1 MNLNDIIEYD
11 KEVSKLAEEQTNK
24 LIWNDSCSHNA
35 VIMKEM
41 FKHAHNVRMFC
52 GKGSIFQDKFS
63 QIVKDEAKENIIND
77 LYSAIIKFL
86 EKQGKLT
93 IILQKK
99 EVLDDVSEQIYKAL
113 KDKTESGD
121 VQIYH
126 LDSEIKPEFH
136 FSIGDNQMYR
146 RETGAEEHSAFANFN
161 DREKA
166 KSLNNQFELLLET
179 SYRIN
184 DIAKA

>member
-1 MNLNDIIEYD
+1 MNLNNIEEYD
-11 KEVSKLAEEQTNK
+11 KEVSQLADEQTSK
-24 LIWNDSCSHNA
+24 LIWNDSCAHNA

-41 FKHAHNVRMFC
+41 FKHAHDIRMFC
-52 GKGSIFQDKFS
+52 GEGSIFQEKFS
-63 QIVKDEAKENIIND
+63 QIVARES
-77 LYSAIIKFL
+77 SAIMRSLYETIDEFL
-86 EKQGKLT
+86 KRQNKLT

-99 EVLDDVSEQIYKAL
+99 DVLDDVSNKIYSIL
-113 KDKTESGD
+113 KEKTESGD

-136 FSIGDNQMYR
+136 FSIGDNKMYR

-161 DREKA
+161 DTEKV

-184 DIAKA
+184 DVVEAQ